1 MRASSPPLVVVG
13 GNLPGM
19 DAREMHAE
27 NAPNVLYNVDLS
39 KRGVYRDRPGLSLSA
54 LKQTGNRVMGM
65 HPMRV
70 NGRFMLVAILASA
83 SAPSWNSVSS
93 YYSPEGM
100 RLQLYQ
106 PAYSSAGYELTLAGE
121 VNLSGGVATRSS
133 GNRQVRFSEPWTKK
147 HLYDF
152 AQVGNRLYF
161 CNGNGNFFELE
172 WDGGP
177 LSYIPNTSCEGIIL
191 RTGGDNAGGFLET
204 GIAPDVQSYILGNF
218 RPSSLN
224 VYAGQLT
231 AAGFFHNETAP
242 ISLPLPSSGETLVAE
257 EFIVGAQRDAVTI
270 ANRIAYVGEL
280 NLPRSFPL
288 EDVGATLF
296 QTSDIVATAD
306 ISNTIIVF
314 TKEGVFR
321 TVGYGSQSLGNVRFA
336 RKRLVGAHA
345 LCRFG
350 DNDEKLFFVANDG
363 CYITDG
369 QSVQKVSNEMDPLW
383 FSTRKPKVTRKTEQ
397 NLRKTPFPFFVN
409 LSALGNVICVNDRR
423 RKQVMVAL
431 PSSGFAENNMVW
443 VWNYADV
450 ADQMG
455 PGKWAVW
462 SGGLEPYRESTVAS
476 SFAPSSVAAG
486 NPTTINK
493 MSHGITNGQ
502 TVRIADTSFDALN
515 GNHVIT
521 YVNANRFTVAVD
533 SSSSGGVTGGTVY
546 PPLGTGSNSD
556 VAGTPNECWH
566 ITYMVVDE
574 APEGDHIYVGT
585 TVGIFRLGVNSD
597 FTAQT
602 LNGPTM
608 TGFPVLIS
616 MGVTGRVDVDGRI
629 VFTDVVTRELQTM
642 RNQRDDSD
650 AAKTVAIV
658 RSEGESQKYMNA
670 DLEDF
675 EFETVLDNMQEGV
688 SEATKSAM
696 GSSTNPSMYLGDST
710 AGTSSPLISPSFHD
724 FYARI
729 NAPDEDGRGIRV
741 DIYRAAV
748 DRPHDLEIAEI
759 RVHGSPKG
767 GSQRQS

>member
-1 MRASSPPLVVVG
+1 MRTSSPPLVIVG

-19 DAREMHAE
+19 DSREMHAE

-54 LKQTGNRVMGM
+54 APQVLTRVMGM

-70 NGRFMLVAILASA
+70 GGRFMLVVMLADYGAGAWHVATSTYLPA
-83 SAPSWNSVSS
+83 
-93 YYSPEGM
+93 GM
-100 RLQLYQ
+100 ILQLYQ
-106 PAYSSAGYELTLAGE
+106 PAYSSIGYDLTLAAAI
-121 VNLSGGVATRSS
+121 NLSGGTETRAS
-133 GNRQVRFSEPWTKK
+133 GSRTRRFSEPWTTK

-177 LSYIPNTSCEGIIL
+177 VSVTSNVCEGVTL
-191 RTGGDNAGGFLET
+191 RTGGDRAGGFLET
-204 GIAPDVQSYILGNF
+204 GIRFAVSSYILGNF

-224 VYAGQLT
+224 LYAGQMT
-231 AAGFFHNETAP
+231 ASGFFHNETAP
-242 ISLPLPSSGETLVAE
+242 ISLPLPSENESLVAE

-270 ANRIAYVGEL
+270 GNRIAYVAEF
-280 NLPRSFPL
+280 NMPRSFPL
-288 EDVGATLF
+288 DDIGGTLI
-296 QTSDIVATAD
+296 QASDIIATID
-306 ISNTIIVF
+306 ISNTIVVF
-314 TKEGVFR
+314 AEDGAYR
-321 TVGYGSQSLGNVRFA
+321 TVGYGSQSLGNVRFG
-336 RKRLVGAHA
+336 RKRLVGPHA
-345 LCRFG
+345 MTRFG
-350 DNDEKLFFVANDG
+350 DNEEKLFFVANDG

-369 QSVQKVSNEMDPLW
+369 QGIQKVSMEMDPLW

-443 VWNYADV
+443 VWNYADMN
-450 ADQMG
+450 DQAG
-455 PGKWAVW
+455 PGKWSVW

-476 SFAPSSVAAG
+476 SLVPSISKG
-486 NPTTINK
+486 SPTTITTPG
-493 MSHGITNGQ
+493 SHGLLTGQ
-502 TVRIADTSFDALN
+502 TVRITDTSFPALN
-515 GNHVIT
+515 ANHVIT
-521 YVNANRFTVAVD
+521 VTGVRTFTVAID
-533 SSSSGGVTGGTVY
+533 SSAASSVTGGVVY

-556 VAGTPNECWH
+556 VSGTPNECWH

-574 APEGDHIYVGT
+574 APEGDQIYVGT
-585 TVGIFRLGVNSD
+585 TAGIFKLGVNSD

-602 LNGPTM
+602 VNGPTM
-608 TGFPVLIS
+608 TGFPVLIG

-629 VFTDVVTRELQTM
+629 VFTDVVIRELQTM

-650 AAKTVAIV
+650 AGKTVAIV
-658 RSEGESQKYMNA
+658 RSEGESQKYLNA
-670 DLEDF
+670 DLDDF

-696 GSSTNPSMYLGDST
+696 GSSANPSMYLGDAT
-710 AGTSSPLISPSFHD
+710 AGTSSPLISPALHD
-724 FYARI
+724 FHARI

-748 DRPHDLEIAEI
+748 DRPHNLEIAEI

>member
-54 LKQTGNRVMGM
+54 VAYAGTRVMGM

-70 NGRFMLVAILASA
+70 RDRLMLVVMLADTAAGSWNNSA
-83 SAPSWNSVSS
+83 SA
-93 YYSPEGM
+93 YSPAGM
-100 RLQLYQ
+100 ILQLYQ
-106 PAYSSAGYELTLAGE
+106 PAYSASGYELTLAAAI
-121 VNLSGGVATRSS
+121 NLSGGTETRAS
-133 GNRQVRFSEPWTKK
+133 GTRTRRFSEPWTTK

-172 WDGGP
+172 WDGSP
-177 LSYIPNTSCEGIIL
+177 VSVTANVCEGIIL

-204 GIAPDVQSYILGNF
+204 GRRFAVASYILGNF
-218 RPSSLN
+218 RPTSLN
-224 VYAGQLT
+224 EYAGQMV
-231 AAGFFHNETAP
+231 ACGFSENRTAP
-242 ISLPLPSSGETLVAE
+242 LSLPLPSNNEGLTPE
-257 EFIVGAQRDAVTI
+257 ELIVGAQRDALTI
-270 ANRIAYVGEL
+270 SNRAIHISDPY
-280 NLPRSFPL
+280 LPRSFPL
-288 EDVGATLF
+288 EDVGGF
-296 QTSDIVATAD
+296 FFFTADVIASVD
-306 ISNTIIVF
+306 ISNTIVVF
-314 TKEGVFR
+314 AEDGVYR
-321 TVGYGSQSLGNVRFA
+321 IAGYGSQSAQIIRVG

-345 LCRFG
+345 VCRFG

-369 QSVQKVSNEMDPLW
+369 QSVQKVSGEMDPLW

-476 SFAPSSVAAG
+476 SFAPASIAAG

-493 MSHGITNGQ
+493 TSHGITNGQ

-556 VAGTPNECWH
+556 VAGTPNKCWH
-566 ITYMVVDE
+566 ITYMTVDE
-574 APEGDHIYVGT
+574 APEGDQIYVGT
-585 TVGIFRLGVNSD
+585 TAGIFRLGVNSD

-602 LNGPTM
+602 ANGPTM

>member
-54 LKQTGNRVMGM
+54 AASAGTRVMGM

-70 NGRFMLVAILASA
+70 RDRLMLVVMLADTAAGSWNNSA
-83 SAPSWNSVSS
+83 SA
-93 YYSPEGM
+93 YSPAGM
-100 RLQLYQ
+100 ILQLYQ
-106 PAYSSAGYELTLAGE
+106 PAYSASGYELTLAAAI
-121 VNLSGGVATRSS
+121 NLSGGTETRAS
-133 GNRQVRFSEPWTKK
+133 GTRTRRFSEPWTTK

-152 AQVGNRLYF
+152 AQVGRRLYF

-172 WDGGP
+172 WDGSP
-177 LSYIPNTSCEGIIL
+177 VSVTANVCEGVIL
-191 RTGGDNAGGFLET
+191 RTGGDNVGGFLET

-306 ISNTIIVF
+306 ISNTVIVF

-336 RKRLVGAHA
+336 KKRLVGAHA

-369 QSVQKVSNEMDPLW
+369 QSVQKVSGEVDPLW

-423 RKQVMVAL
+423 RKQVMIAL

-450 ADQMG
+450 ADQVG

-462 SGGLEPYRESTVAS
+462 SGGLEPYRESTVTS
-476 SFAPSSVAAG
+476 SFVPDAIVASGSVSQVQ
-486 NPTTINK
+486 K
-493 MSHGITNGQ
+493 SSHGLLTGQ
-502 TVRIADTSFDALN
+502 TVRITNTSFPALN
-515 GNHVIT
+515 ANHVVT
-521 YVNANRFTVAVD
+521 VLTADRFTVAID
-533 SSSSGGVTGGTVY
+533 ISSAGGVTGGVVY
-546 PPLGTGSNSD
+546 PPLGTGNNSD
-556 VAGTPNECWH
+556 VAGTPNKCWH
-566 ITYMVVDE
+566 ITYMTVDA
-574 APEGDHIYVGT
+574 APEGDQIYVGT
-585 TVGIFRLGVNSD
+585 TAGIFRLGVNSD

-602 LNGPTM
+602 ANGPTM

>member
-1 MRASSPPLVVVG
+1 
-13 GNLPGM
+13 
-19 DAREMHAE
+19 
-27 NAPNVLYNVDLS
+27 
-39 KRGVYRDRPGLSLSA
+39 
-54 LKQTGNRVMGM
+54 
-65 HPMRV
+65 
-70 NGRFMLVAILASA
+70 
-83 SAPSWNSVSS
+83 
-93 YYSPEGM
+93 
-100 RLQLYQ
+100 
-106 PAYSSAGYELTLAGE
+106 
-121 VNLSGGVATRSS
+121 
-133 GNRQVRFSEPWTKK
+133 
-147 HLYDF
+147 
-152 AQVGNRLYF
+152 
-161 CNGNGNFFELE
+161 
-172 WDGGP
+172 
-177 LSYIPNTSCEGIIL
+177 
-191 RTGGDNAGGFLET
+191 
-204 GIAPDVQSYILGNF
+204 
-218 RPSSLN
+218 
-224 VYAGQLT
+224 
-231 AAGFFHNETAP
+231 
-242 ISLPLPSSGETLVAE
+242 
-257 EFIVGAQRDAVTI
+257 
-270 ANRIAYVGEL
+270 RIG
-280 NLPRSFPL
+280 
-288 EDVGATLF
+288 
-296 QTSDIVATAD
+296 
-306 ISNTIIVF
+306 
-314 TKEGVFR
+314 
-321 TVGYGSQSLGNVRFA
+321 

-345 LCRFG
+345 VCRFG

-409 LSALGNVICVNDRR
+409 LSALGSVICVNDRR

-476 SFAPSSVAAG
+476 SFAPDSVAAG

-493 MSHGITNGQ
+493 TSHGITNGQ

-521 YVNANRFTVAVD
+521 YVNANQFTVAVD

-574 APEGDHIYVGT
+574 APEGDQIYVGT
-585 TVGIFRLGVNSD
+585 TAGIFRLGVNSD

-602 LNGPTM
+602 TNGPTM

-616 MGVTGRVDVDGRI
+616 MGVTGRADVDGRI
-629 VFTDVVTRELQTM
+629 VFTDVVARELQTM

-650 AAKTVAIV
+650 AGKTVAIV
-658 RSEGESQKYMNA
+658 RSEGESQKYLNA

-688 SEATKSAM
+688 SEA
-696 GSSTNPSMYLGDST
+696 
-710 AGTSSPLISPSFHD
+710 
-724 FYARI
+724 
-729 NAPDEDGRGIRV
+729 
-741 DIYRAAV
+741 
-748 DRPHDLEIAEI
+748 
-759 RVHGSPKG
+759 
-767 GSQRQS
+767 